1 MVDEVSAK
9 YLVCRIKISSAE
21 QVLEPASCER
31 LVLFGHLF
39 LLFLRRPHWGARAQ
53 SSARRGLDTLP
64 LDGLPRTPSRR
75 SSQNTSTRQLVVRS
89 PYAVCADTG
98 MLTPHARIAVPLS
111 PQRRIGLESGKH
123 RRDAGYHQ
131 EHGTDHRAPN
141 PSSHTAVEPDCE
153 DHQCQAKEDEVQD
166 L

>member
-53 SSARRGLDTLP
+53 SSARRGLDILP

-75 SSQNTSTRQLVVRS
+75 SSQNASTRQLVVLS

-111 PQRRIGLESGKH
+111 PQRRSAAGLPSPLPTPVPRRGRDRTPSEIERCSSVYTHVES
-123 RRDAGYHQ
+123 
-131 EHGTDHRAPN
+131 
-141 PSSHTAVEPDCE
+141 PSMHVGHTPR
-153 DHQCQAKEDEVQD
+153 KTS
-166 L
+166 